1 MNKMIKIDVVNLEY
15 VKCNLYMNHGVS
27 SVVVNPNAI
36 AEIWPVETVNIAKKT
51 NIVNDREKIGTL
63 DVARL
68 YMMNSHHMLNDVATL
83 RFITPESYEK
93 LLNTIEVA

>member
-1 MNKMIKIDVVNLEY
+1 MLKMLSVDVVNLEY
-15 VKCNLYMNHGVS
+15 VKRNLYMNHGVS

-36 AEIWPVETVNIAKKT
+36 AEIWPIETVNIAKNT

-68 YMMNSHHMLNDVATL
+68 YMMNSHHTLNNDVML
-83 RFITPESYEK
+83 RFITPESYKE
-93 LLNTIEVA
+93 LLSIVETA

>member
-15 VKCNLYMNHGVS
+15 VKRNLYMNHGVS

-51 NIVNDREKIGTL
+51 NIVNDCEKIGTL

-68 YMMNSHHMLNDVATL
+68 YMMNSHHTLNNDATL
-83 RFITPESYEK
+83 RFITSESYEK
-93 LLNTIEVA
+93 LLSIIENA

>member
-15 VKCNLYMNHGVS
+15 VKHNLYMNHGVS

-68 YMMNSHHMLNDVATL
+68 HMMNSHQTLNGDATL

>member
-15 VKCNLYMNHGVS
+15 VKHNLYMNHGVS

-36 AEIWPVETVNIAKKT
+36 SEIWPVETVNIAKKT
-51 NIVNDREKIGTL
+51 NIVNDCKKIGTL

>member
-15 VKCNLYMNHGVS
+15 VKRNLYMNHGVS

-51 NIVNDREKIGTL
+51 NIVNDREKIGAL

-68 YMMNSHHMLNDVATL
+68 YMMNSHHTLNGDAML
-83 RFITPESYEK
+83 RFITSESYEK
-93 LLNTIEVA
+93 LLNTIEDA

>member
-1 MNKMIKIDVVNLEY
+1 MNKMIKIDVVNLEC
-15 VKCNLYMNHGVS
+15 VKHNLYMNHGVS

-68 YMMNSHHMLNDVATL
+68 YMMNNHHTLNGDATL

-93 LLNTIEVA
+93 LLNNIEDA